1 MNKVVLL
8 LGSNLGDGQLLF
20 QQAISLIDERLGKL
34 EIQSAIY
41 QSPPWGFEHE
51 NDFLNQV
58 LILETDL
65 PAGEIL
71 QTCLQ
76 IEVDIGRKRTTQV
89 YGARRIDIDVLFV
102 NDEVM
107 DTESLVLPHPRLHLR
122 KFTLLPLLEL
132 IPDYVHPKLQK
143 SIQELLVACEDNSEV
158 RKI

>member
-1 MNKVVLL
+1 MV
-8 LGSNLGDGQLLF
+8 Q
-20 QQAISLIDERLGKL
+20 
-34 EIQSAIY
+34 
-41 QSPPWGFEHE
+41 
-51 NDFLNQV
+51 
-58 LILETDL
+58 
-65 PAGEIL
+65 GEIL